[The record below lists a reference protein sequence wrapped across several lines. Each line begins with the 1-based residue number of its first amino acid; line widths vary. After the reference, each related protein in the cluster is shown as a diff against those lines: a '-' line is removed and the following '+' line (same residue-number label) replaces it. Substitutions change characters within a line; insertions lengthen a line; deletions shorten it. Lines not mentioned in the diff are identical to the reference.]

1 MELAVLI
8 FRSASSLGVSPCSR
22 YGDDSRLL
30 GRVESSETVCTEGK
44 VMLNASSR
52 LGTFFSC
59 PKGELFMFGEEIT
72 RQEEGRGDLL
82 EGQLNHSDAMKIFP
96 LQATGEVK

>member
-30 GRVESSETVCTEGK
+30 GLVESSEPFSNEGE
-44 VMLNASSR
+44 VMLNTSSR
-52 LGTFFSC
+52 PGFFFSC
-59 PKGELFMFGEEIT
+59 PKGELFMFGEGNT
-72 RQEEGRGDLL
+72 RQKARGIYIGGLA
-82 EGQLNHSDAMKIFP
+82 ESQG
-96 LQATGEVK
+96 